1 MKLISNDFKEND
13 YIPST
18 FTCDGK
24 NISPQLY
31 WENIPDGVKSY
42 ALSVTDPDAIGGW
55 IHWQIYNISRKV
67 TEIKKNSLPIGAKE
81 ILNDFGKKAYG
92 GPCPPSGTHR
102 YFFTIYALDVE
113 KLENVNKNNFLKKIE
128 EHTIEKTTLIGLYQ
142 RKSSF

>member
-1 MKLISNDFKEND
+1 MFKRSSGILMHIS
-13 YIPST
+13 
-18 FTCDGK
+18 
-24 NISPQLY
+24 
-31 WENIPDGVKSY
+31 
-42 ALSVTDPDAIGGW
+42 
-55 IHWQIYNISRKV
+55 
-67 TEIKKNSLPIGAKE
+67 SLPGEYGIG
-81 ILNDFGKKAYG
+81 DFGKKAYG